1 MAVAAEENESR
12 PRTGRYSWFIVSFSI
27 IYEPGTASFFHRSTN
42 QTLMGKFGSLE
53 LHVILSAS
61 QVRHSILFY
70 KYLQIRWSCKIE
82 AKFFVF
88 LKYVQTF
95 ILKKFD
101 ENTIKIWVVSGYCRD
116 LGG

>member
-42 QTLMGKFGSLE
+42 QTLM
-53 LHVILSAS
+53 
-61 QVRHSILFY
+61 
-70 KYLQIRWSCKIE
+70 
-82 AKFFVF
+82 AKCFVF